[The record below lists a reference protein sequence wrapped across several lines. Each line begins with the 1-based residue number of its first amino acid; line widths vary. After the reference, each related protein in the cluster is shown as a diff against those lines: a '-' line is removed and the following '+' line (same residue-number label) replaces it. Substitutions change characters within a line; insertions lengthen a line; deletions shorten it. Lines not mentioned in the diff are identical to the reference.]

1 MKKAKWALSLI
12 LAASIIITVMSV
24 GIVSAGALKT
34 DHSKY
39 TPSAGVDTY
48 KYYLAMPGCWINDS
62 THDNNDAPGCYW
74 WDAADDPGDRF
85 SHGWPGYEMDKEDS
99 EKNLYSIQA
108 PQVAAT
114 VVFSNYLDGGMDSF
128 KPEFSQALHCKNS
141 PAEFYVEGD
150 SDNYSPQ
157 FWNYMWTLAQ
167 KKAGIEN
174 DNESFD
180 KTYNAIMD
188 DPSIVDFTP
197 EFGENGKVFFS
208 ETNLETGLS
217 MKFDNMVWIVDLN
230 PDHITVINEEL
241 IPGGKPVFDGDW
253 YFMYGNG
260 EYGMWPTKELAL
272 EQEGLTVDEDGKYVL
287 TEDFTQDEYGTI
299 RNKDGFVVVGN
310 FTGKYYED
318 EIPHPFNPEKGV
330 KAEDLPT
337 YSHNKIYFEAPSFWT
352 NYMDIRIYLYNMDTG
367 DVMIPWNS
375 KKGKMTYEGSG
386 LWSIDLAAK
395 GYTFNNNENY
405 ACIFLNNTETQ
416 TCDILI
422 NNPCLGDTA
431 YCPGINDKIENAVDF
446 NKKSYNVKWRNAD
459 STQYAPPLTITS
471 IGNVVGEALPKGK
484 TKYDVFA
491 AFLDKNAGYAGIDN
505 AMYYNGKT
513 AQQTIDDI
521 AYTLGLN
528 SEDVKRAIREKG
540 RYDLRWDENRSTLPK
555 VAPVSIKLNRETL
568 GLGVGE
574 SYGLVKTVSPSNAT
588 QTVSWS
594 SSNTSVAT
602 VDSNGKVTGKKA
614 GTAFIIAETYNG
626 KAALCTVTVKS
637 APTSVKINPDKLTL
651 GCGETYTISESTSSG
666 SYANA
671 ANLRW
676 ATTDSSIVSVT
687 KTAGTNKAVLKANK
701 AGTASIIITTYNNKI
716 AVCNVTVKPAPT
728 SVKTNHA
735 SLTLGKGESYT
746 ISENTNSG
754 SYANAANLK
763 WSSSNTNVA
772 TVTKGSGNKATVKA
786 VGTGS
791 ANITIKLFNGKTATC
806 KVTVKPAPSS
816 VSTNPASLTLG
827 NGESYTISENTNSGT
842 YANAAN
848 LKWSSSNTNVATV
861 TKGSG
866 NKATVKAVGTGTAN
880 ITIKLYNGKTAT
892 CKVTV
897 KPAPSSVKLSA
908 ASITLN
914 KGKTYTISES
924 TNSGSYANAANL
936 KWTSTNTNVAT
947 VTKGSGNKATIKAVN
962 KGTAYVKITLYNG
975 KTAQCKVI
983 VK

>member
-1 MKKAKWALSLI
+1 MKKAKQVLSLI
-12 LAASIIITVMSV
+12 LAASIIITVISV

-39 TPSAGVDTY
+39 TPSAGVETY
-48 KYYLAMPGCWINDS
+48 KYYFAMPSCWIN
-62 THDNNDAPGCYW
+62 TATCDNNNAAGCYW
-74 WDAADDPGDRF
+74 WDAVDNPNDVF
-85 SHGWPGYEMDKEDS
+85 SHGWPGYEMNKEEGFD
-99 EKNLYSIQA
+99 NLYSINA
-108 PQVAAT
+108 PQVAAS
-114 VVFSNYLDGGMDSF
+114 VVFSNYLDGGIDSS
-128 KPEFSQALHCKNS
+128 KPEFKEALQCKNS
-141 PAEFYVEGD
+141 SAEFYKEGD
-150 SDNYSPQ
+150 SDNYSPE
-157 FWNYMWTLAQ
+157 FWKYMWKLAQ
-167 KKAGIEN
+167 DKAGITE
-174 DNESFD
+174 DNETFD
-180 KTYNAIMD
+180 KTFEAIMD

-208 ETNLETGLS
+208 ENLEYGLS
-217 MKFDNMVWIVDLN
+217 MRFDGMIWIVDLDPN
-230 PDHITVINEEL
+230 HITVINEDL
-241 IPGGKPVFDGDW
+241 IPGGKPVYDGEW

-272 EQEGLTVDEDGKYVL
+272 EQEGVTVDRNGKYVL
-287 TEDFTQDEYGTI
+287 PKGFTEDEYGTI

-310 FTGKYYED
+310 YTGKYYDKESVQQI
-318 EIPHPFNPEKGV
+318 ESN
-330 KAEDLPT
+330 

-352 NYMDIRIYLYNMDTG
+352 NYKDIRVYLDNMDTG
-367 DVMIPWNS
+367 EVMIPWNS
-375 KKGKMTYEGSG
+375 KKGLMKDEGNG
-386 LWSIDLAAK
+386 LWSFDLAAK
-395 GYTFNNNENY
+395 GHTFNNNENY
-405 ACIFLNNTETQ
+405 CCIFLTNTEMQ
-416 TCDILI
+416 TCELLI

-431 YCPGINDKIENAVDF
+431 YCPGENDKVENAVDS
-446 NKKSYNVKWRNAD
+446 NKKSYNVKWRKAD
-459 STQYAPPLTITS
+459 PTKYAPPLTITS
-471 IGNVVGEALPKGK
+471 IGNVVGEALPKGQ
-484 TKYDVFA
+484 TKYGLFA
-491 AFLDKNAGYAGIDN
+491 AFLDRYAGAHGIDN
-505 AMYYNGKT
+505 AMKFNGKT
-513 AQQTIDDI
+513 AQQTIDDM

-528 SEDVKRAIREKG
+528 SEDVKKAIREKG
-540 RYDLRWDENRSTLPK
+540 RNDLGWDENKSYISK
-555 VAPVSIKLNRETL
+555 VVPASVKLNRGTL

-574 SYGLVKTVSPSNAT
+574 SYGLVKTVSPSNAS

-637 APTSVKINPDKLTL
+637 APTSVKTNPEKLTL
-651 GCGETYTISESTSSG
+651 GKGESYTISENTNSG

-728 SVKTNHA
+728 SVKTNPA

-806 KVTVKPAPSS
+806 KVTVKSAPSS

-827 NGESYTISENTNSGT
+827 NGESYTISENTNSGS

-897 KPAPSSVKLSA
+897 KPAPSSVKLSTT
-908 ASITLN
+908 SITLN
-914 KGKTYTISES
+914 KGKTYTISEI

-936 KWTSTNTNVAT
+936 KWTSTNANVAT

-975 KTAQCKVI
+975 KTAQCKVT

>member
-1 MKKAKWALSLI
+1 MKKAKQVLSLI
-12 LAASIIITVMSV
+12 LAASIIITVVSV

-39 TPSAGVDTY
+39 TPSAGVETY

-62 THDNNDAPGCYW
+62 TKDNNDAPGCYW
-74 WDAADDPGDRF
+74 WDAVDNPGDRF
-85 SHGWPGYEMDKEDS
+85 SNGWPGYEMDKE
-99 EKNLYSIQA
+99 EGFKNLYSIKA
-108 PQVAAT
+108 PQVAAA
-114 VVFSNYLDGGMDSF
+114 VVFSNYLDGGMDSS
-128 KPEFSQALHCKNS
+128 KPEFSQALQCKNS
-141 PAEFYVEGD
+141 SAEFYTEGD
-150 SDNYSPQ
+150 NDNYSPK
-157 FWNYMWTLAQ
+157 FWKYMWKLAQ
-167 KKAGIEN
+167 EKAGIAE

-180 KTYNAIMD
+180 KTYDAIMKH
-188 DPSIVDFTP
+188 PEVIDFTP

-208 ETNLETGLS
+208 ETELEVGLS
-217 MKFDNMVWIVDLN
+217 MRFDNMVWIVDLD
-230 PDHITVINEEL
+230 PDHITVINEDL
-241 IPGGKPVFDGDW
+241 IPGGKPVYDGDW

-272 EQEGLTVDEDGKYVL
+272 EQEGVTVDADGKYVIPDDC
-287 TEDFTQDEYGTI
+287 TVDVYGTI
-299 RNKDGFVVVGN
+299 RNKDGFIVVGN
-310 FTGKYYED
+310 FTGKYYKDENYYED
-318 EIPHPFNPEKGV
+318 ENPHPFDPEKGIC
-330 KAEDLPT
+330 AEDLPT
-337 YSHNKIYFEAPSFWT
+337 YSHNKIYFEVPSFWK
-352 NYMDIRIYLYNMDTG
+352 NYKDIRIYLYNMDKNE
-367 DVMIPWNS
+367 VMIPWNS
-375 KKGKMTYEGSG
+375 KKGKMTDEGYG
-386 LWSIDLAAK
+386 LWSFDLAAK
-395 GYTFNNNENY
+395 GHTFNNNENY
-405 ACIFLNNTETQ
+405 ACIFLTNDETQ
-416 TCDILI
+416 TCDLLI

-446 NKKSYNVKWRNAD
+446 NKKSYNVRWRNAD
-459 STQYAPPLTITS
+459 PTQYAPPLLITS
-471 IGNVVGEALPKGK
+471 LGNVVGEALKKGQ
-484 TKYDVFA
+484 TKYDLFA
-491 AFLDKNAGYAGIDN
+491 AFLDKDAGATGIDN
-505 AMYYNGKT
+505 TMKFNGKT

-528 SEDVKRAIREKG
+528 IEDVQSAIREKG
-540 RYDLRWDENRSTLPK
+540 RYDLRWDENKSTLPK
-555 VAPVSIKLNRETL
+555 MDPVSVKLNRETL

-574 SYGLVKTVSPSNAT
+574 SYGLVKTVSPSNAS
-588 QTVSWS
+588 QSISWS

-614 GTAFIIAETYNG
+614 GTAFIIAETFNG

-637 APTSVKINPDKLTL
+637 APASVKINPDKLTL

-716 AVCNVTVKPAPT
+716 AVCN
-728 SVKTNHA
+728 
-735 SLTLGKGESYT
+735 
-746 ISENTNSG
+746 
-754 SYANAANLK
+754 
-763 WSSSNTNVA
+763 
-772 TVTKGSGNKATVKA
+772 
-786 VGTGS
+786 
-791 ANITIKLFNGKTATC
+791 
-806 KVTVKPAPSS
+806 VTVKPAPSS

-914 KGKTYTISES
+914 ESKTYTISEI

-936 KWTSTNTNVAT
+936 KWTSTNANVAT

-975 KTAQCKVI
+975 KTAQCKVT